1 MARTGRGSR
10 LFSMSSPTSSA
21 LTMGRHIPGKSNQ
34 DPDIFQEYSYM
45 QDNTVLYDYL
55 TGYDHLQ
62 FIAEVQ
68 GLTMNDIETEAER
81 IGTDGFLDKKVS
93 SYSLGMKQL
102 LLLTMAIV
110 NRPKLLVLDE
120 PLNGLDPTNAI
131 E

>member
-1 MARTGRGSR
+1 DIK
-10 LFSMSSPTSSA
+10 TS
-21 LTMGRHIPGKSNQ
+21 
-34 DPDIFQEYSYM
+34 
-45 QDNTVLYDYL
+45 
-55 TGYDHLQ
+55 
-62 FIAEVQ
+62 
-68 GLTMNDIETEAER
+68 AER

-131 E
+131 KVRNLFLDLVAEGTAILLSSHNLAEIDRVTSDVLFLKNGQLLQENLKELEH